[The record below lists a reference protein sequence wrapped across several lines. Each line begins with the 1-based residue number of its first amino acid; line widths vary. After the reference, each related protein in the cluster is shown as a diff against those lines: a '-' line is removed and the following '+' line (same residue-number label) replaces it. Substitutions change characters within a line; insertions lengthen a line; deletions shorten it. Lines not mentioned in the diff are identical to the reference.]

1 MPVSS
6 GASSRLQLIAGLMTL
21 AAMLLA
27 LLIDNSPAQAW
38 YDIVHHLPV
47 SLRVGEFAIDK
58 PIILW
63 INDGLMVFFF
73 LLIALELKREVL
85 EGQLATPKAIAT
97 PGFAALGGMAVPALI
112 YTAFNAGDPEAMR
125 GWAIPAATDAVLALT
140 VLVLL
145 GPRVPVSLKV
155 FLTAVAIFDDLG
167 AIVIIALF
175 YTEQLATTSL
185 VLAALGIVALVTLN
199 IFKVTR
205 TGAYVVVGVF
215 LAGVAIG
222 LAIPML
228 ARQGARS
235 FSPLK
240 DADQAL
246 QPWVALGVV
255 PIFAFFNSGI
265 VLTLASAATLAS
277 PTSLGILLGL
287 FAGKPLGIFG
297 FTWLAVR
304 LGVARLPES
313 VSWGQLAG
321 VALVAGIGFTM
332 SLFIAGLAFPD
343 PEVFRNARL
352 SVIAGSLLSAVVGVV
367 VLMKTTQPRFNPPE
381 HN

>member
-125 GWAIPAATDAVLALT
+125 GWAIP
-140 VLVLL
+140 
-145 GPRVPVSLKV
+145 
-155 FLTAVAIFDDLG
+155 
-167 AIVIIALF
+167 
-175 YTEQLATTSL
+175 
-185 VLAALGIVALVTLN
+185 
-199 IFKVTR
+199 
-205 TGAYVVVGVF
+205 
-215 LAGVAIG
+215 
-222 LAIPML
+222 
-228 ARQGARS
+228 
-235 FSPLK
+235 
-240 DADQAL
+240 
-246 QPWVALGVV
+246 
-255 PIFAFFNSGI
+255 
-265 VLTLASAATLAS
+265 
-277 PTSLGILLGL
+277 
-287 FAGKPLGIFG
+287 
-297 FTWLAVR
+297 
-304 LGVARLPES
+304 
-313 VSWGQLAG
+313 
-321 VALVAGIGFTM
+321 
-332 SLFIAGLAFPD
+332 
-343 PEVFRNARL
+343 
-352 SVIAGSLLSAVVGVV
+352 
-367 VLMKTTQPRFNPPE
+367 
-381 HN
+381 